1 MVAHPAQTVAALD
14 PGQFRMAV
22 AVQSAAK
29 TRLLKLHPSH
39 RGVGVLNPL
48 SFDLHFAGDSA
59 NRVEKPLFC
68 AEFPGALR
76 RDQGQT
82 DGFRSSLFSHE

>member
-1 MVAHPAQTVAALD
+1 
-14 PGQFRMAV
+14 
-22 AVQSAAK
+22 VQSAAK

-59 NRVEKPLFC
+59 NRVEKP
-68 AEFPGALR
+68 
-76 RDQGQT
+76 
-82 DGFRSSLFSHE
+82 